1 MFSVLGDPTKIE
13 MSGKLIA
20 YLSVSTSERP
30 GWSSGSASIFVMKA
44 ADVWEGDDS
53 TLVW

>member
-1 MFSVLGDPTKIE
+1 

-20 YLSVSTSERP
+20 YLSVSASEHP
-30 GWSSGSASIFVMKA
+30 GWISGSAPIFMMQA

-53 TLVW
+53 NVDR